1 MPVFNVSFDISK
13 LKSGASDAI
22 KYLGKVSDTID
33 GVDKDFSTLNIRSKD
48 AIVSDIKSVVSAFR
62 EIKSSSES
70 SAKEVQRARKAMIE
84 SLRELSKEARGIADF
99 PDIKPKVDSASQSF
113 SRLEKSVK
121 SAGTYFATFFA
132 VDKLLSMGKAL
143 LDASIA
149 VDRLNKSYQ
158 SIEGSAGLAQ
168 EKLDFVYS
176 TSQELGLS
184 FISTAESAKI
194 FFASAKGTSLEKDMD
209 RIFKSVSQAG
219 TALSLSTEQMSGVF
233 LAFTQIISKGRV
245 QQEEILQIAE
255 RFPGTYQMVAD
266 ALGKSTTELVDF
278 IAKGNVTADELLPK
292 LADQFENKFA
302 VAAENAANGIQQ
314 SINKMDNEWTVFK
327 ANLLESEPI
336 VSAINMITGAL
347 QGLNAAMGERDL
359 EKRMEAAGWQRTEVT
374 DFRKSTYKL
383 YTEEQKKMFLEYEKI
398 LREQE
403 KAEADV
409 TTQQKVEIDNRLKA
423 SSAAN
428 AAYEKIFSTTKEGQI
443 KAARDAYTEAAN
455 LQKEA
460 LDKGA
465 LTQEE
470 YNKRIIAL
478 EQARDDK
485 ISAINKRNV
494 PKATE
499 QEKFFEKSAQYE
511 SSLKKL
517 RNEVGALDDALD
529 PTLTKFERMRVQ
541 IEAERDAAIEN
552 ADVTKEETIRRKQ
565 ATAAQA
571 EQVAELTKRK
581 AVLEANKKLEDL
593 ENQNLQEKAEFYKQL
608 SEKTGEY
615 SSSISYQNQLLEKQ
629 REVWIAMGI
638 PIDDVNKMLEI
649 LSLELSRDPWA
660 GAYRSLTRYRIE
672 TENLAVSFENLTTG
686 TLTGIEDA
694 FVKMAETGKLS
705 FRDLTNSII
714 SDLMRIAVRS
724 SITGPLAGALGSGL
738 SSLFNFGGGTTTTS
752 VMGNSIS
759 SGWASSFMGGLKL
772 FATGGVASPS
782 WGLAPSG
789 GILTRPTYFYDGMN
803 RAYATGGLSVAG
815 EAGPEVFMP
824 AVPMSDGKYGV
835 RVQGMGSSSPVVNV
849 TVINNAGAQVETNQ
863 RQNEDGSLDL
873 EIMID
878 QAVARNMV
886 KRSGA
891 TSNVLRK
898 GYGLGMIP
906 TSR

>member
-33 GVDKDFSTLNIRSKD
+33 GVDKAFSTLNIRSKD

-184 FISTAESAKI
+184 FISTAESAKV
-194 FFASAKGTSLEKDMD
+194 FFAAAKGTSLEKDMD

-292 LADQFENKFA
+292 LAEQFENKFA

-374 DFRKSTYKL
+374 DFRKSTYNL

-660 GAYRSLTRYRIE
+660 GAYRSLKKYGVEAT
-672 TENLAVSFENLTTG
+672 NLAQGFEQATTNMLDGISGAFQITTDGLVVNWNNAMTTMANDFLQIFMRNIVGNIANSGMDWLGSFFNSTFNGLTKSAASGAAATSG
-686 TLTGIEDA
+686 YAG
-694 FVKMAETGKLS
+694 MG
-705 FRDLTNSII
+705 FRYSGG
-714 SDLMRIAVRS
+714 S
-724 SITGPLAGALGSGL
+724 ALGNV
-738 SSLFNFGGGTTTTS
+738 F
-752 VMGNSIS
+752 
-759 SGWASSFMGGLKL
+759 
-772 FATGGVASPS
+772 
-782 WGLAPSG
+782 SG
-789 GILTRPTYFYDGMN
+789 GDLSLYRNSVVTRPTYFTHDEHI
-803 RAYATGGLSVAG
+803 RKYATGAGLMG
-815 EAGPEVFMP
+815 EAGPEAVMP
-824 AVPMSDGKYGV
+824 LVRTSGGNLGVRAEGVGTSPQINIQVINQTGTDATAEVQQQRNAQGGIDVVVMLKREMASDIARGGVLDQTIRGRYGV
-835 RVQGMGSSSPVVNV
+835 KPVVR
-849 TVINNAGAQVETNQ
+849 G
-863 RQNEDGSLDL
+863 R
-873 EIMID
+873 
-878 QAVARNMV
+878 
-886 KRSGA
+886 
-891 TSNVLRK
+891 
-898 GYGLGMIP
+898 
-906 TSR
+906 

>member
-22 KYLGKVSDTID
+22 KYLGKVSDAVD
-33 GVDKDFSTLNIRSKD
+33 GVDKAFSTLNIRSKD
-48 AIVSDIKSVVSAFR
+48 AIVSDIKSVVYAFR

-121 SAGTYFATFFA
+121 SAGAYFATFFA

-184 FISTAESAKI
+184 FISTAESAKV
-194 FFASAKGTSLEKDMD
+194 FFAAAKGTPLEKDMD

-219 TALSLSTEQMSGVF
+219 TALSLSTEQMRGVF

-383 YTEEQKKMFLEYEKI
+383 YTEEQKKIFLEYEKI

-403 KAEADV
+403 KAEVDV
-409 TTQQKVEIDNRLKA
+409 TTQQKVEIDKRLKA

-443 KAARDAYTEAAN
+443 KAAQDAYTSTVT
-455 LQKEA
+455 LQK
-460 LDKGA
+460 
-465 LTQEE
+465 T
-470 YNKRIIAL
+470 AL
-478 EQARDDK
+478 EQGAITQAEYDKRITALAQARDEK
-485 ISAINKRNV
+485 ITAINKRGSNTRLSD
-494 PKATE
+494 A
-499 QEKFFEKSAQYE
+499 EKEAKKFSESTAQYE

-517 RNEVGALDDALD
+517 RNEVGAMDDALD
-529 PTLTKFERMRVQ
+529 PSLTKFEKLRKQ

-629 REVWIAMGI
+629 RQVWVAMGI
-638 PIDDVNKMLEI
+638 PIEDVNKMLEI

-660 GAYRSLTRYRIE
+660 GAYRGLTRYRIE
-672 TENLAVSFENLTTG
+672 TENLAASFENLTTG

-705 FRDLTNSII
+705 FSDMINSMIADL
-714 SDLMRIAVRS
+714 VRLTVRAN
-724 SITGPLAGALGSGL
+724 ITGPLAGALGGLFSDWSTNIKFNNLADSIVAGATPSAHGNILSGAGI
-738 SSLFNFGGGTTTTS
+738 SSYS
-752 VMGNSIS
+752 NSIVS
-759 SGWASSFMGGLKL
+759 EPTL
-772 FATGGVASPS
+772 FGFDRLTPFAR
-782 WGLAPSG
+782 G
-789 GILTRPTYFYDGMN
+789 GIM
-803 RAYATGGLSVAG
+803 G
-815 EAGPEVFMP
+815 EAGPEAVMP
-824 AVPMSDGKYGV
+824 LVRTSGGNLGV
-835 RVQGMGSSSPVVNV
+835 RAEGVSTTPQINIQ
-849 TVINNAGAQVETNQ
+849 VINQTGTSATAEVQQQRNAQGGMDFVVMLKREVASDITRGGVIAQSVEH
-863 RQNEDGSLDL
+863 RWE
-873 EIMID
+873 M
-878 QAVARNMV
+878 
-886 KRSGA
+886 KRIVRG
-891 TSNVLRK
+891 R
-898 GYGLGMIP
+898 
-906 TSR
+906 

>member
-33 GVDKDFSTLNIRSKD
+33 GVDKAFSTLNIRSKD

-184 FISTAESAKI
+184 FISTAESAKV
-194 FFASAKGTSLEKDMD
+194 FFAAAKGTSLEKDMD

-292 LADQFENKFA
+292 LAEQFENKFA

-374 DFRKSTYKL
+374 DFRKSTYNL

-409 TTQQKVEIDNRLKA
+409 TTQQ
-423 SSAAN
+423 
-428 AAYEKIFSTTKEGQI
+428 
-443 KAARDAYTEAAN
+443 
-455 LQKEA
+455 
-460 LDKGA
+460 
-465 LTQEE
+465 
-470 YNKRIIAL
+470 
-478 EQARDDK
+478 
-485 ISAINKRNV
+485 
-494 PKATE
+494 
-499 QEKFFEKSAQYE
+499 
-511 SSLKKL
+511 
-517 RNEVGALDDALD
+517 
-529 PTLTKFERMRVQ
+529 
-541 IEAERDAAIEN
+541 
-552 ADVTKEETIRRKQ
+552 
-565 ATAAQA
+565 
-571 EQVAELTKRK
+571 
-581 AVLEANKKLEDL
+581 
-593 ENQNLQEKAEFYKQL
+593 
-608 SEKTGEY
+608 
-615 SSSISYQNQLLEKQ
+615 
-629 REVWIAMGI
+629 
-638 PIDDVNKMLEI
+638 
-649 LSLELSRDPWA
+649 
-660 GAYRSLTRYRIE
+660 
-672 TENLAVSFENLTTG
+672 
-686 TLTGIEDA
+686 
-694 FVKMAETGKLS
+694 
-705 FRDLTNSII
+705 
-714 SDLMRIAVRS
+714 
-724 SITGPLAGALGSGL
+724 
-738 SSLFNFGGGTTTTS
+738 
-752 VMGNSIS
+752 
-759 SGWASSFMGGLKL
+759 
-772 FATGGVASPS
+772 
-782 WGLAPSG
+782 
-789 GILTRPTYFYDGMN
+789 
-803 RAYATGGLSVAG
+803 
-815 EAGPEVFMP
+815 
-824 AVPMSDGKYGV
+824 
-835 RVQGMGSSSPVVNV
+835 
-849 TVINNAGAQVETNQ
+849 
-863 RQNEDGSLDL
+863 
-873 EIMID
+873 
-878 QAVARNMV
+878 
-886 KRSGA
+886 
-891 TSNVLRK
+891 
-898 GYGLGMIP
+898 
-906 TSR
+906 